1 VKTILLVEDDEDIRS
16 VFAEVLRLDGYAVE
30 EAENGLVALDKLL
43 GQPEPDLVLLDMMMP
58 VMTGAEL
65 LDAVGR
71 IHRLTCIPV
80 VVLSASLPLRD
91 DQLRGARRFI
101 PKPMSLAV
109 LKGVV
114 VEFCGPA

>member
-1 VKTILLVEDDEDIRS
+1 MILLVEDDSSIRE
-16 VFAEVLRLDGYAVE
+16 VFAEILGIEGYLVE
-30 EAENGLVALDKLL
+30 EAENGRAALDLL
-43 GQPEPDLVLLDMMMP
+43 LNTPAPRLVLLDMMMP